1 MLLSTYNGEK
11 FLSVQLESLL
21 AQQDIDLTI
30 FIRDDGSSDT
40 TPTILAQFAAQHKN
54 IHLRLEKNRGVI
66 ASFFD
71 LITTVEY
78 GFDYYALAD
87 QDDYW
92 LPEKLISAVNK
103 LEQQSKGQPLL
114 YCSALEYVDQNL
126 EHLGISNV
134 NFKPAFGN
142 ALVENIVTG
151 CTAVFNAEL
160 RKLAR
165 DYQPKQAVMHDWW
178 LYLLATA
185 FGQVIY
191 DPISYIKYR
200 QHGGNVIGAT
210 PSFMRLWRRRLMI
223 LLQAKPIVSTLQAT
237 EFYTCYQNMLS
248 KDKLLLAKK
257 FVDRKSDM
265 SARWFIFY
273 SALIYKQNGLDTV
286 AMKFLIALGRY

>member
-160 RKLAR
+160 RTLAR
-165 DYQPKQAVMHDWW
+165 GYQPKQAVMHDWW